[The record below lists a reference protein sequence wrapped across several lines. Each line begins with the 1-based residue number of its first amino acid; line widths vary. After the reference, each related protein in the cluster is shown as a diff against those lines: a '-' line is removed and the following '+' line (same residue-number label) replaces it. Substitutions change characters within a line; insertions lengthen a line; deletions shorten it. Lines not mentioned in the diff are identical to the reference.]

1 MMKIPRRDML
11 EISHDSR
18 GYAAGCNTPD
28 CQLHLWRYDPYPS
41 KREAWRYVTG
51 WYTEHVRYC
60 KNIGR
65 WMAVHERNR
74 IRNQAKA
81 GWK

>member
-11 EISHDSR
+11 EISRDNR
-18 GYAAGCNTPD
+18 GYTAGCNTPD
-28 CQLHLWRYDPYPS
+28 CPLHLWRYDPYPS
-41 KREAWRYVTG
+41 KREAWRYVTS
-51 WYTEHVRYC
+51 WYTSHMRYC

-65 WMAVHERNR
+65 WMDVHERNR
-74 IRNQAKA
+74 IRNQTKA